1 MGLQVFFLRNCI
13 FFVFFF
19 VQSNF
24 WGIYDENTKEL
35 SCINAITLDSPAIC
49 KAYFAHAPATKK
61 RGGLSAWQ
69 MLYKSQSSALSIAY
83 DTGQFFLGMHIYP

>member
-35 SCINAITLDSPAIC
+35 SCINAITLDYLAI
-49 KAYFAHAPATKK
+49 Y
-61 RGGLSAWQ
+61 
-69 MLYKSQSSALSIAY
+69 
-83 DTGQFFLGMHIYP
+83 LGHILPGSRHIEAS